1 MLALLALWAPAF
13 SRDGDLV
20 RLFFLRQL
28 CALSAYFVSGSQSS
42 LLTSI
47 RSAVMEV
54 QCSLPI
60 RIGDGK
66 LWIGSVFD
74 KRHARTAF
82 IRVFFVMLTW
92 VTDKIFHDGLQYMY
106 M

>member
-20 RLFFLRQL
+20 RLFFLRQI

-66 LWIGSVFD
+66 LWIGSVLTSGMLEPLSFV
-74 KRHARTAF
+74 
-82 IRVFFVMLTW
+82 VFLCCW
-92 VTDKIFHDGLQYMY
+92 VTDNIFHVGLQYMY